1 MSEPVATA
9 PISEAFVTNLLAAV
23 KPQVTD
29 LHGRSWEEI
38 ETAVRN
44 RMIKLTE
51 QNEARMIDAPSQR
64 WLLLAS
70 MILAAYQEL
79 LPLVGD
85 KQTGLSILHNAM
97 AAPFKERL
105 TDYIADRFGISQNAP
120 EEAFN
125 RIAENFKARGEVLF
139 GQAYTYVQEVQDEGR
154 SFVNI
159 QKCFFDDF
167 FRANGMPEVT
177 PIFCAMD
184 NLWAEEL
191 EKPQYGVRFERPT
204 TLARGDD
211 MCRFQFTKT
220 APKAGEFVLI
230 DP

>member
-1 MSEPVATA
+1 MSINVSESGTTTA
-9 PISEAFVTNLLAAV
+9 SISEALVTHLLSAV
-23 KPQVTD
+23 RPQITE

-38 ETAVRN
+38 ETAVRD
-44 RMIKLTE
+44 RMTKLTE
-51 QNEARMIDAPSQR
+51 QNEARMIDAPSRQ

-70 MILAAYQEL
+70 MILAAYREL

-85 KQTGLSILHNAM
+85 EQAGFSILRNAM

-105 TDYIADRFGISQNAP
+105 TGYIADRFGISQDTP

-125 RIAENFKARGEVLF
+125 RIAENFKARGEERF
-139 GQAYTYVQEVQDEGR
+139 GKAYTYVQEVQDDGR
-154 SFVNI
+154 SFINI
-159 QKCFFDDF
+159 QKCFFNDF

-191 EKPQYGVRFERPT
+191 EKPCYGVRFERPT
-204 TLARGDD
+204 TLAQGGD
-211 MCRFQFTKT
+211 MCRFQFSKRS
-220 APKAGEFVLI
+220 AKQ
-230 DP
+230 

>member
-1 MSEPVATA
+1 MSEQTRTVS
-9 PISEAFVTNLLAAV
+9 ISEAPVTGLLAAV
-23 KPQVTD
+23 RPQVTD

-38 ETAVRN
+38 ETAVRH
-44 RMIKLTE
+44 RMTKLTE
-51 QNEARMIDAPSQR
+51 QNEARMIDLPSRQ

-70 MILAAYQEL
+70 MILATYREL
-79 LPLVGD
+79 LPLIGEEN
-85 KQTGLSILHNAM
+85 TALSILHNAM
-97 AAPFKERL
+97 VAPFREHL
-105 TDYIADRFGISQNAP
+105 TGYIADRFGISQDAP
-120 EEAFN
+120 EEAFK
-125 RIAENFKARGEVLF
+125 RIAENFKARGEQHF
-139 GQAYTYVQEVQDEGR
+139 GKAYIYVQEVQDEGR

-211 MCRFQFTKT
+211 MCRFQFTKK
-220 APKAGEFVLI
+220 KAAGGTNGNLQ
-230 DP
+230 

>member
-1 MSEPVATA
+1 MSERATKA
-9 PISEAFVTNLLAAV
+9 SISGGFVTDFLGAV
-23 KPQVTD
+23 RPQIRD

-38 ETAVRN
+38 ETAIRD

-51 QNEARMIDAPSQR
+51 QNKARMIDAPSRQ

-70 MILAAYQEL
+70 MVLAAYREL

-85 KQTGLSILHNAM
+85 EQTGLSILRDAM

-105 TDYIADRFGISQNAP
+105 TSYIADRFGISQDAP
-120 EEAFN
+120 EQAFN
-125 RIAENFKARGEVLF
+125 RIAENFKARGEERF

-167 FRANGMPEVT
+167 FRANGAREVT
-177 PIFCAMD
+177 PIFCAVD

-211 MCRFQFTKT
+211 MCRFQFTKKQT
-220 APKAGEFVLI
+220 ARAKLEY
-230 DP
+230 

>member
-1 MSEPVATA
+1 MSINVSESGTTTA
-9 PISEAFVTNLLAAV
+9 SISEALVTNLLAAV
-23 KPQVTD
+23 RPQITD

-38 ETAVRN
+38 ETAVRD
-44 RMIKLTE
+44 RMTKLTE
-51 QNEARMIDAPSQR
+51 QNEARMIDAPSRQ

-70 MILAAYQEL
+70 MILAAYREL

-85 KQTGLSILHNAM
+85 EQAGLSILRNAM

-105 TDYIADRFGISQNAP
+105 TGYIADRFGISQDAP

-125 RIAENFKARGEVLF
+125 RITENFKARGEERF
-139 GQAYTYVQEVQDEGR
+139 GKAYTYVQEVEDEGR

-167 FRANGMPEVT
+167 FRANGMPEMT

-191 EKPQYGVRFERPT
+191 EKPKYGVRFECPT

-220 APKAGEFVLI
+220 TAKP
-230 DP
+230 

>member
-1 MSEPVATA
+1 MSEQATTA
-9 PISEAFVTNLLAAV
+9 SMSQALVTDLLAAV
-23 KPQVTD
+23 RPRVTD

-51 QNEARMIDAPSQR
+51 QNEARMIDPPSQQ

-85 KQTGLSILHNAM
+85 KQTGLSILRNAM

-105 TDYIADRFGISQNAP
+105 TGYIADRFGISQDAP

-125 RIAENFKARGEVLF
+125 RIAENFKTRGEERF
-139 GQAYTYVQEVQDEGR
+139 GKAYTYVQEVQDEGR

-167 FRANGMPEVT
+167 FRANGMSEVT

-211 MCRFQFTKT
+211 TCRFQFTK
-220 APKAGEFVLI
+220 K
-230 DP
+230 

>member
-1 MSEPVATA
+1 MSINVSESGTTTA
-9 PISEAFVTNLLAAV
+9 SISEALVTNLLAAV
-23 KPQVTD
+23 RPQITD

-38 ETAVRN
+38 ETAVRD
-44 RMIKLTE
+44 RMTKLTE
-51 QNEARMIDAPSQR
+51 QNEARMIDAPSRQ

-70 MILAAYQEL
+70 MILAAYREL

-85 KQTGLSILHNAM
+85 EQAGLSILRNAM

-105 TDYIADRFGISQNAP
+105 TGYIADRFGISQDAP

-125 RIAENFKARGEVLF
+125 RITENFKARGEERF
-139 GQAYTYVQEVQDEGR
+139 GKAYTYVQEVEDEGR

-167 FRANGMPEVT
+167 FRANGMPELT

-191 EKPQYGVRFERPT
+191 EKPKYGVRFERPT

-220 APKAGEFVLI
+220 TAKP
-230 DP
+230 

>member
-1 MSEPVATA
+1 MSERATKA
-9 PISEAFVTNLLAAV
+9 SISRALVTNLLAAV
-23 KPQVTD
+23 RPQVTD

-38 ETAVRN
+38 ETAVRD
-44 RMIKLTE
+44 RMIELTE
-51 QNEARMIDAPSQR
+51 QDEARVIDAPSRQ

-70 MILAAYQEL
+70 MVLAAYREL

-85 KQTGLSILHNAM
+85 EQTGLSILCNAM
-97 AAPFKERL
+97 ATPFNERL
-105 TDYIADRFGISQNAP
+105 TDYITDRFGISQDAP

-125 RIAENFKARGEVLF
+125 RIAENFKARGEERF
-139 GQAYTYVQEVQDEGR
+139 GKAYTYVQEVQDEGR
-154 SFVNI
+154 SFINI

-167 FRANGMPEVT
+167 FRANEIPEVT
-177 PIFCAMD
+177 SIFCAMD

-211 MCRFQFTKT
+211 MCRFQFTK
-220 APKAGEFVLI
+220 K
-230 DP
+230 

>member
-1 MSEPVATA
+1 MLEPATTA
-9 PISEAFVTNLLAAV
+9 ISGALVTDFLAAV

-38 ETAVRN
+38 ETAVRD
-44 RMIKLTE
+44 RMTKLTE

-70 MILAAYQEL
+70 MILAAHREL

-85 KQTGLSILHNAM
+85 EQTGLSILRNAM

-105 TDYIADRFGISQNAP
+105 TTYIADRFGISQDAP

-125 RIAENFKARGEVLF
+125 RIAENFKARGEERF
-139 GQAYTYVQEVQDEGR
+139 GKAYAYVQEVQDER
-154 SFVNI
+154 RIFINI
-159 QKCFFDDF
+159 QKCFFNDF
-167 FRANGMPEVT
+167 FRANGMPGVT

-204 TLARGDD
+204 TLARGHD

-220 APKAGEFVLI
+220 SAKL
-230 DP
+230 

>member
-1 MSEPVATA
+1 MSINVSESGTTTA
-9 PISEAFVTNLLAAV
+9 STSEALVTNLLAAV
-23 KPQVTD
+23 RPQITD

-38 ETAVRN
+38 ETAVRT
-44 RMIKLTE
+44 RMTKLTE
-51 QNEARMIDAPSQR
+51 QNEARMIDAPSRQ

-70 MILAAYQEL
+70 MILAAYREL
-79 LPLVGD
+79 FPFVGD
-85 KQTGLSILHNAM
+85 EQAGLSILRNAM
-97 AAPFKERL
+97 EAPFKERL
-105 TDYIADRFGISQNAP
+105 TGYIADRFGISQDAP

-125 RIAENFKARGEVLF
+125 RIAENFKARGEERF
-139 GQAYTYVQEVQDEGR
+139 GKAYTYVQEVEDEWR

-167 FRANGMPEVT
+167 FRANGRPEVT

-191 EKPQYGVRFERPT
+191 EKPKYGVRFERPT

-220 APKAGEFVLI
+220 TAKP
-230 DP
+230 

>member
-1 MSEPVATA
+1 MSINVSESGTTTA
-9 PISEAFVTNLLAAV
+9 STSEALVTNLLAAV
-23 KPQVTD
+23 RPQITD

-38 ETAVRN
+38 ETAVRA
-44 RMIKLTE
+44 RMTKLTE
-51 QNEARMIDAPSQR
+51 QNEARMIDAPSRQ

-70 MILAAYQEL
+70 MILAAYREL
-79 LPLVGD
+79 FPFVGD
-85 KQTGLSILHNAM
+85 EQAGLSILRNAM

-105 TDYIADRFGISQNAP
+105 TGYIADRFGISQDAP

-125 RIAENFKARGEVLF
+125 RIAENFKARGEERF
-139 GQAYTYVQEVQDEGR
+139 GKAYTYVQEVEDEWR

-159 QKCFFDDF
+159 QKCFFDNF

-191 EKPQYGVRFERPT
+191 EKPKYGVRFERPT

-220 APKAGEFVLI
+220 TAKP
-230 DP
+230 

>member
-1 MSEPVATA
+1 MSERATKA
-9 PISEAFVTNLLAAV
+9 SISRALVTNLLAAV
-23 KPQVTD
+23 RPQVTD

-38 ETAVRN
+38 ETAVRD
-44 RMIKLTE
+44 RMIELTE
-51 QNEARMIDAPSQR
+51 QNKARMIDAPSRQ

-70 MILAAYQEL
+70 MVLAAYREL

-85 KQTGLSILHNAM
+85 EQTGLSILCNAM
-97 AAPFKERL
+97 ATPFNERL
-105 TDYIADRFGISQNAP
+105 TDYITDRFGISQDAP

-125 RIAENFKARGEVLF
+125 RIAENFKARGEERF
-139 GQAYTYVQEVQDEGR
+139 GKAYTYVQEVQDEGR
-154 SFVNI
+154 SFINI

-167 FRANGMPEVT
+167 FRANEIPEVT
-177 PIFCAMD
+177 SIFCAMD

-211 MCRFQFTKT
+211 MCRFQFTK
-220 APKAGEFVLI
+220 K
-230 DP
+230 

>member
-1 MSEPVATA
+1 MSINVSESGTTTA
-9 PISEAFVTNLLAAV
+9 STSEALVTNLLAAV
-23 KPQVTD
+23 RPQITD

-38 ETAVRN
+38 ETAVRT
-44 RMIKLTE
+44 RMTKLTE
-51 QNEARMIDAPSQR
+51 QNEARMIDAPSRQ

-70 MILAAYQEL
+70 MILAAYREL
-79 LPLVGD
+79 FPFVGD
-85 KQTGLSILHNAM
+85 EQAGLSILRNAM
-97 AAPFKERL
+97 EAPFKERL
-105 TDYIADRFGISQNAP
+105 TGYIADRFGISQDAP

-125 RIAENFKARGEVLF
+125 RIAENFKARGEERF
-139 GQAYTYVQEVQDEGR
+139 GKAYTYVQEVEDEWR

-167 FRANGMPEVT
+167 FRANGMPEVI

-191 EKPQYGVRFERPT
+191 EKPKYGVRFERPT

-220 APKAGEFVLI
+220 TAKP
-230 DP
+230 